1 MLAFTGCTHGLS
13 AGEAEELRELRLA
26 TAHWK
31 EKDINSTQRRAEGR
45 CPLTPRETALFL
57 QALGYP
63 ADTLVYVANG
73 GMYGGDRR
81 MREFA
86 ALFPNV
92 VSISRQGGDRS
103 FLGQISINSEIW
115 RSVWEGKARM

>member
-81 MREFA
+81 MRDFA

-115 RSVWEGKARM
+115 KSVWEEKARM